1 MFIFRYIKALIN
13 IYLLYIQPI
22 LGMFLIGIGLWRF
35 YAPDEGTCTN
45 LNIELCAVSAIDVL
59 KPAIF
64 VFLGIITV
72 AGWYFTEL
80 QPKLRGEGKYMKVK
94 TGVKPEDFV
103 K

>member
-1 MFIFRYIKALIN
+1 
-13 IYLLYIQPI
+13 
-22 LGMFLIGIGLWRF
+22 MFLIGIGLWGF

-64 VFLGIITV
+64 LYFLGIITV

-80 QPKLRGEGKYMKVK
+80 QPKLRGGQVYEGKNRCK
-94 TGVKPEDFV
+94 TGRFR
-103 K
+103 